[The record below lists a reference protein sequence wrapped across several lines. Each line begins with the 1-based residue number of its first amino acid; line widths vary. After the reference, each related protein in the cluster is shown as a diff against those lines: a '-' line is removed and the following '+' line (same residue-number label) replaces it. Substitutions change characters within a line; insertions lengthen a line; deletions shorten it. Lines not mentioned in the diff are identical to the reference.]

1 MKETGKCTGSGSR
14 SAATRILA
22 AERERE
28 RVRDVQG
35 SEKLQAGVFEQEG
48 FH

>member
-22 AERERE
+22 AERER
-28 RVRDVQG
+28 VRDVQG